1 MSELGVGVKMGSGC
15 LDGEWVSGWG
25 VGVWMGSGCLNGNG
39 CQNGEWMS
47 GWERVS
53 GSVS

>member
-1 MSELGVGVKMGSGC
+1 MGVRIGSGC
-15 LDGEWVSGWG
+15 QNGEWLSRWG